1 MRSSTRSSWTAQRG
15 GKETRLPAVVNIAS
29 SKIVRMTDSGP
40 TAPFFFYPFFR
51 DFFGDDQS
59 RRYSHPREQRQ
70 QSLGSGVFISADG
83 YLLTNNH
90 VVEGASEI
98 RISLADKRE
107 MKAKIVGTD
116 PRTDIAVLKV
126 QEKNLPVL
134 PVGDST
140 RVKPGQFVMAIGNPF
155 GLGQTVTMGIVS
167 ATGRGNLSIVDYE
180 DFIQTDAAI
189 NPGNSGGALVD
200 IIEPR

>member
-1 MRSSTRSSWTAQRG
+1 MRSITRSSWTAQRG

-59 RRYSHPREQRQ
+59 RRYSHPREQHQ
-70 QSLGSGVFISADG
+70 QSLRSGVFISADG